1 MLIITS
7 APVETLPFVKDI
19 PVSTKAAWKDI
30 RHSNIEYTQVVT
42 KHKGLYIIVATLE
55 TKIPTGKFAPSFYT
69 DCYEELKGFL
79 VVYCIYMTNIYSKTQ
94 NFPRDI
100 SEFI

>member
-19 PVSTKAAWKDI
+19 PVSTKAAWKAI

-55 TKIPTGKFAPSFYT
+55 TKIPTGKFSPSCYS

-79 VVYCIYMTNIYSKTQ
+79 VVYCIYMTNIYSKT
-94 NFPRDI
+94 
-100 SEFI
+100 